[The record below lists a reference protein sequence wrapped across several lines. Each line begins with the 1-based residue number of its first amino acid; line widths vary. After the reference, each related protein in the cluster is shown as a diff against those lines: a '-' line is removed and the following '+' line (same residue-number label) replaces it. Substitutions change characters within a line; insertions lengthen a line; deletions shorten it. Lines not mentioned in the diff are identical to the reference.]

1 MDDANPRWQYAEGG
15 PENGQDPYTPQD
27 PAAPQDP
34 YYQQQYG
41 YDPYAQQ
48 PEQQSGQQ
56 RRPVQQQPQQQP
68 GYADPYYADPA
79 QTYAGQQQGW
89 IPPQQPYPDP
99 RYAQPQPP
107 QQPYQEAPQYQQQP
121 PYGAP
126 PAQPYYAAP
135 APAAAPPA
143 APAPAQAPGPAAV
156 PQPRQQP
163 GEDYRT
169 EQFAFVD
176 EDDEESEEVID
187 WLKFSESRTERRDE
201 RKRRGRKR
209 KLALILLVVVAL
221 LGGTGYLWKTGRI
234 PGVGGAGKN
243 TAASGAGGQKRDV
256 IVVNLRPVD
265 GSESSTALLV
275 GNQTTAKGTTVLL
288 PNALSLST
296 DDGGATTLGKQ
307 IDQGQEPT
315 RQALNTL
322 LGSDIKGSWRLDT
335 PYLEILVESL
345 GGVTV
350 DTDTVVKGTQKDAGK
365 VLVNQGKA
373 QELNGQAAVAYATH
387 RDAGEAQAKQ
397 LIRFGQVM
405 QAVLAKM
412 PSDAAA
418 ATKTVEALNSIP
430 DPSLPA
436 GALGASLA
444 QLADQAKKG
453 SYSTALLPVQPNG
466 TLSEQATESVVKD
479 VLGGTVKNSG
489 ASARARV
496 LIKDASGDKKAAALA
511 QAAIL
516 NGGSY
521 TYVAGGTA
529 PKQQAASEVLYT
541 DDARKAAADDVAKT
555 LGLPAAAV
563 KKGTVAANADIT
575 VVLGRDYKG

>member
-1 MDDANPRWQYAEGG
+1 MNDANPRWQYAEGG
-15 PENGQDPYTPQD
+15 PENGQDPYAPQD
-27 PAAPQDP
+27 PPAPQDP
-34 YYQQQYG
+34 YYQQQHG

-48 PEQQSGQQ
+48 P
-56 RRPVQQQPQQQP
+56 QQPPQQP
-68 GYADPYYADPA
+68 PSQQYADPYYADPA
-79 QTYAGQQQGW
+79 QTYDGQQQGW
-89 IPPQQPYPDP
+89 IPQQQPYPDP
-99 RYAQPQPP
+99 QYAQPQPP
-107 QQPYQEAPQYQQQP
+107 QQPRYQEAPQYQQQP
-121 PYGAP
+121 QYAAP
-126 PAQPYYAAP
+126 PAQPYYEEP

-143 APAPAQAPGPAAV
+143 AAPPPGAV
-156 PQPRQQP
+156 PPPRQQQA
-163 GEDYRT
+163 GQDYRT

-201 RKRRGRKR
+201 RKRKGRKR
-209 KLALILLVVVAL
+209 KIALVLLVVVAL
-221 LGGTGYLWKTGRI
+221 VGGAGYLWKTGRI
-234 PGVGGAGKN
+234 PGLGAPGKT
-243 TAASGAGGQKRDV
+243 TAATGAGGQKRDV

-275 GNQTTAKGTTVLL
+275 SNRTTGKGTTVLL

-315 RQALNTL
+315 RQGLNTL

-345 GGVTV
+345 GGITV
-350 DTDTVVKGTQKDAGK
+350 DTDTAVNGTQKDAGK
-365 VLVNQGKA
+365 VLVNEGKA
-373 QELNGQAAVAYATH
+373 QELNGQSAVAYATH
-387 RDAGEAQAKQ
+387 RGAGEAQAKQ
-397 LIRFGQVM
+397 LMRFGQVM

-412 PSDAAA
+412 PSDAAM
-418 ATKTVEALNSIP
+418 ATKTVESLNAIQ

-436 GALGASLA
+436 NALGASLA
-444 QLADQAKKG
+444 QLAEQAKTG
-453 SYSTALLPVQPNG
+453 AYSTALLPVQPNG
-466 TLSEQATESVVKD
+466 TLSEQATASVVKD
-479 VLGGTVKNSG
+479 VLGGTVKNAG
-489 ASARARV
+489 ASAQARV
-496 LIKDASGDKKAAALA
+496 MVKDATGNKKAAGLA

-529 PKQQAASEVLYT
+529 PTPQSASEVLYA

-555 LGLPAAAV
+555 LGLPAGAV
-563 KKGTVAANADIT
+563 KKGAVAANADIT
-575 VVLGRDYKG
+575 VVLGKDYKG

>member
-15 PENGQDPYTPQD
+15 PENGQDPYAPQD
-27 PAAPQDP
+27 PPAPQDP

-48 PEQQSGQQ
+48 PEQQ
-56 RRPVQQQPQQQP
+56 PQQQPPPQQQP

-89 IPPQQPYPDP
+89 IPQQQPYPDP
-99 RYAQPQPP
+99 QYAQPQPL
-107 QQPYQEAPQYQQQP
+107 QQPYQEAPQYQQPQ
-121 PYGAP
+121 YGAP
-126 PAQPYYAAP
+126 AAQPYYGAP
-135 APAAAPPA
+135 APATPPA
-143 APAPAQAPGPAAV
+143 AAPVPAQGPGPEAV
-156 PQPRQQP
+156 PQRRQQQP

-187 WLKFSESRTERRDE
+187 WLAFSESRTERRDE

-209 KLALILLVVVAL
+209 KIALILLVVVAL
-221 LGGTGYLWKTGRI
+221 VGGTGYLWKTGRI
-234 PGVGGAGKN
+234 PGLGAPGKS

-256 IVVNLRPVD
+256 IVVNLRPVT

-275 GNQTTAKGTTVLL
+275 SNQTTGKGTTVLL

-296 DDGGATTLGKQ
+296 DEGAVTTLGKQ

-345 GGVTV
+345 GGITL
-350 DTDTVVKGTQKDAGK
+350 DTDTVVKGTQANAGK

-387 RDAGEAQAKQ
+387 RGTGEAQAKQ

-412 PSDAAA
+412 PSDAAS

-430 DPSLPA
+430 DPSLPIN
-436 GALGASLA
+436 ALGASLA
-444 QLADQAKKG
+444 ELADQAKAG
-453 SYSTALLPVQPNG
+453 AYSTALLPVQPNG
-466 TLSEQATESVVKD
+466 TLSEQATASVVKD

-489 ASARARV
+489 ASAQARV
-496 LIKDASGDKKAAALA
+496 SIKDASGDKKAAGLA

-529 PKQQAASEVLYT
+529 PKAQAASEVLYA
-541 DDARKAAADDVAKT
+541 DDARKAAAADVAKT
-555 LGLPAAAV
+555 LGLPAGAV

-575 VVLGRDYKG
+575 VVLGKDYKG

>member
-1 MDDANPRWQYAEGG
+1 MNDANPRWQHAEGG
-15 PENGQDPYTPQD
+15 PENGQDPYAPQD
-27 PAAPQDP
+27 PPAPQDP

-48 PEQQSGQQ
+48 PPQQ
-56 RRPVQQQPQQQP
+56 PQQQQQQQQQQQP

-89 IPPQQPYPDP
+89 IPQQQPYPDP
-99 RYAQPQPP
+99 QYAQPQPL
-107 QQPYQEAPQYQQQP
+107 QQPYQEAPQYQQPQ
-121 PYGAP
+121 YGAP
-126 PAQPYYAAP
+126 AAQPYYAAP

-143 APAPAQAPGPAAV
+143 AAPKPAQAPGPGAV
-156 PQPRQQP
+156 PPPRQQP

-209 KLALILLVVVAL
+209 KVALILLVVVAL
-221 LGGTGYLWKTGRI
+221 VGGVGYLWKTGRI
-234 PGVGGAGKN
+234 PGLDAPGKNASATGGA
-243 TAASGAGGQKRDV
+243 GQKRDV

-275 GNQTTAKGTTVLL
+275 ANQTTGKGTTVLL
-288 PNALSLST
+288 PNALALST
-296 DDGGATTLGKQ
+296 DDGGTTTLGKQ

-350 DTDTVVKGTQKDAGK
+350 DTDTAVNGTQKDAAK

-387 RDAGEAQAKQ
+387 RGAGEPQAKQ
-397 LIRFGQVM
+397 LTRFGQVM
-405 QAVLAKM
+405 QAVLVKM

-436 GALGASLA
+436 NALGASLA

-453 SYSTALLPVQPNG
+453 AYSTALLPVQPNG

-489 ASARARV
+489 AAAQARV
-496 LIKDASGDKKAAALA
+496 LIKDATGAKKAAAMA

-529 PKQQAASEVLYT
+529 PKPQAASEVLYA

-555 LGLPAAAV
+555 LGLPAGAV

-575 VVLGRDYKG
+575 VVLGKDYKG

>member
-1 MDDANPRWQYAEGG
+1 MNDANPRWQYAEGG
-15 PENGQDPYTPQD
+15 PENGQDPNAPQD
-27 PAAPQDP
+27 PPAPQDP

-48 PEQQSGQQ
+48 PEQQP
-56 RRPVQQQPQQQP
+56 RQQQPPQQQP

-89 IPPQQPYPDP
+89 IPQQQPYPDP
-99 RYAQPQPP
+99 QYAQPQPL
-107 QQPYQEAPQYQQQP
+107 QQPPYQDPQYQQQP
-121 PYGAP
+121 QYGAP

-135 APAAAPPA
+135 APV
-143 APAPAQAPGPAAV
+143 PAQVPGPDAG
-156 PQPRQQP
+156 PPRQQA
-163 GEDYRT
+163 GQDYRT

-187 WLKFSESRTERRDE
+187 WLKFSESRTERRAE
-201 RKRRGRKR
+201 TKRRGRKR
-209 KLALILLVVVAL
+209 KIALVLLVVVAL
-221 LGGTGYLWKTGRI
+221 VGGAGYLWKTGRI
-234 PGVGGAGKN
+234 PGLGGSGKN
-243 TAASGAGGQKRDV
+243 TAAAGAGGQKRDV

-275 GNQTTAKGTTVLL
+275 SNQTTGKGTTVLL
-288 PNALSLST
+288 PNTLALST
-296 DDGGATTLGKQ
+296 DDGGSTTLGKQ

-315 RQALNTL
+315 RQGLNTL

-345 GGVTV
+345 GGITL
-350 DTDTVVKGTQKDAGK
+350 DTDTAVNGTQKDAGK
-365 VLVNQGKA
+365 VLVTQGKA
-373 QELNGQAAVAYATH
+373 QELNGQGAVAYATH
-387 RDAGEAQAKQ
+387 RGPGEAQAKQ

-412 PSDAAA
+412 PSDSAS

-430 DPSLPA
+430 DPSLPVN
-436 GALGASLA
+436 ALGASLA
-444 QLADQAKKG
+444 QLAEQAKTG
-453 SYSTALLPVQPNG
+453 TYSTALLPVQPNG
-466 TLSEQATESVVKD
+466 TLSAQATESVVKD
-479 VLGGTVKNSG
+479 VLGGTVKNAG
-489 ASARARV
+489 ASAQARV
-496 LIKDASGDKKAAALA
+496 LIKDASGDKKAAGLA

-516 NGGSY
+516 NGGVY

-529 PKQQAASEVLYT
+529 PSSQPASEVLYA
-541 DDARKAAADDVAKT
+541 DDARKAAAADVAKT
-555 LGLPAAAV
+555 LGLPAGAV

-575 VVLGRDYKG
+575 VVLGKDYKG

>member
-1 MDDANPRWQYAEGG
+1 MDDANPRWQYAEGD

-27 PAAPQDP
+27 PPAPQDP

-48 PEQQSGQQ
+48 PEQRPGRQPAQQQ
-56 RRPVQQQPQQQP
+56 RPVPPQQQQP

-79 QTYAGQQQGW
+79 QTYDGRQQGW
-89 IPPQQPYPDP
+89 IPQQQPYPDP
-99 RYAQPQPP
+99 QYAQPQPL
-107 QQPYQEAPQYQQQP
+107 QQPYQEAPQYQQPQ
-121 PYGAP
+121 YGAP
-126 PAQPYYAAP
+126 AAQPYYGEP
-135 APAAAPPA
+135 AAPPA
-143 APAPAQAPGPAAV
+143 APVPAQAPGPEAV
-156 PQPRQQP
+156 PTPRRQP
-163 GEDYRT
+163 GEDYHT

-209 KLALILLVVVAL
+209 KIALILLVVVAL
-221 LGGTGYLWKTGRI
+221 VGGTGYLWKTGRI
-234 PGVGGAGKN
+234 PGLDAPGKN

-275 GNQTTAKGTTVLL
+275 ANQTTGKGTTVLL

-350 DTDTVVKGTQKDAGK
+350 DTDTAVNGKQKDAGK

-387 RDAGEAQAKQ
+387 RGTGEAQAKQ

-405 QAVLAKM
+405 QAVLTKM
-412 PSDAAA
+412 PADAAA

-436 GALGASLA
+436 NALGASLA

-466 TLSEQATESVVKD
+466 TLSEQATASVVKD
-479 VLGGTVKNSG
+479 VLGGTVKNAG
-489 ASARARV
+489 ASAQARV
-496 LIKDASGDKKAAALA
+496 LIKDASGDKKAAGLA

-529 PKQQAASEVLYT
+529 PKSQPASEVLYA

-555 LGLPAAAV
+555 LGLPAGAV

-575 VVLGRDYKG
+575 VVLGKDYKG

>member
-1 MDDANPRWQYAEGG
+1 MNDANPRWQYAEGG

-27 PAAPQDP
+27 PPAPQDP

-48 PEQQSGQQ
+48 PEQQPG
-56 RRPVQQQPQQQP
+56 QQQPPPQQTQQQP

-89 IPPQQPYPDP
+89 IPQQQPYPDP
-99 RYAQPQPP
+99 QYAQPQPL
-107 QQPYQEAPQYQQQP
+107 QQPPYQDPQYQQQP
-121 PYGAP
+121 QPQYGAP
-126 PAQPYYAAP
+126 PAQPYYAAS

-143 APAPAQAPGPAAV
+143 APVPAQAPGPDAV
-156 PQPRQQP
+156 PPQQQA

-209 KLALILLVVVAL
+209 KIALVLLVVVAL
-221 LGGTGYLWKTGRI
+221 VGGTGYLWKTGRI
-234 PGVGGAGKN
+234 PGLGAPGKN
-243 TAASGAGGQKRDV
+243 TAAAGAGGQKRDV

-275 GNQTTAKGTTVLL
+275 SNRTTGKGTTVLL
-288 PNALSLST
+288 PNALALST
-296 DDGGATTLGKQ
+296 DDGGSTTLGKQ

-315 RQALNTL
+315 RQGLNTL

-345 GGVTV
+345 GGITV
-350 DTDTVVKGTQKDAGK
+350 DTDTSVNGKEAGK
-365 VLVNQGKA
+365 VLVTQGKA
-373 QELNGQAAVAYATH
+373 QELNGQGAVAYATH
-387 RDAGEAQAKQ
+387 RGAGEAQAKQ

-412 PSDAAA
+412 PSDAAS
-418 ATKTVEALNSIP
+418 ATKTVDALNSIP
-430 DPSLPA
+430 DPSLPIN
-436 GALGASLA
+436 ALGASLA
-444 QLADQAKKG
+444 QLAEQAKTG
-453 SYSTALLPVQPNG
+453 AYSTALLPVQPNG
-466 TLSEQATESVVKD
+466 TLSAQATESVVKD
-479 VLGGTVKNSG
+479 VLGGTVKNAG
-489 ASARARV
+489 ASAQARV
-496 LIKDASGDKKAAALA
+496 MIKDATGDRKAAGLA

-521 TYVAGGTA
+521 TYVPGGTA
-529 PKQQAASEVLYT
+529 AKSQPASEVVYA
-541 DDARKAAADDVAKT
+541 DDARKAAAADVAKT
-555 LGLPAAAV
+555 LGLPAGAV
-563 KKGTVAANADIT
+563 KKGTVVANADIS
-575 VVLGRDYKG
+575 VVLGKDYKG